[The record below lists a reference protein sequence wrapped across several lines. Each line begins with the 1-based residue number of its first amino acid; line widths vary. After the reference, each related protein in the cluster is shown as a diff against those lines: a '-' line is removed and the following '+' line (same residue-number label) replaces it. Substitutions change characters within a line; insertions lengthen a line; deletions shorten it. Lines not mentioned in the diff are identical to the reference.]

1 MELADTSAW
10 TSRHKDAAV
19 DVDFDERVLTGA
31 IAICSPVAME
41 LLWTARSG
49 REFHELREELD
60 ALPNVEV
67 GAEVW
72 RRAIDVWEALAARG
86 RIRQVKWIDFVI
98 AAAAEVA
105 GVGLCHYDRD
115 FEVIAAVTGQS
126 QRALAP
132 VGTL

>member
-10 TSRHKDAAV
+10 TNRHKADGVEA
-19 DVDFDERVLTGA
+19 DFEASLLAGE
-31 IAICSPVAME
+31 IALCPPVAME
-41 LLWTARSG
+41 LLWTARS
-49 REFHELREELD
+49 RQEFHDLREEFD
-60 ALPNVEV
+60 ALPHIEV
-67 GAEVW
+67 RAEVW

-115 FEVIAAVTGQS
+115 FDVIAGVTAQPV
-126 QRALAP
+126 RAIAP
-132 VGTL
+132 LGTL